1 MLKEKYEEL
10 RQYRHDM
17 KNRMV
22 VMQQMIKENQY
33 DKVLEYTG
41 EIADKLSQTLTYSN
55 TGNVALDSVIN
66 YKLTRAAKSNILVE
80 SNVVIPEDISLDEDD
95 MIVILGNLL
104 DNAIEAVN
112 RIETDVKKYIYMDID
127 FEMGSL
133 WICIKNS
140 YDNKLYVQE
149 NRFVTWKKDKTM
161 HGIGLQSTES
171 IVQKY
176 NGLMEF
182 SMEENL
188 FVVDILLYL

>member
-1 MLKEKYEEL
+1 M
-10 RQYRHDM
+10 
-17 KNRMV
+17 
-22 VMQQMIKENQY
+22 
-33 DKVLEYTG
+33 
-41 EIADKLSQTLTYSN
+41 
-55 TGNVALDSVIN
+55 
-66 YKLTRAAKSNILVE
+66 
-80 SNVVIPEDISLDEDD
+80 
-95 MIVILGNLL
+95 